1 MIVSFPDDAALMVCF
16 SIERLIFALRPCE
29 SRDLEPS
36 PTKPFPPN
44 GQAKEKKTGS
54 VCMRTFF
61 SEAIFMASAFL
72 GATYRFP
79 FFVVE
84 EEACRV
90 AFCFE
95 VCRPFTFP

>member
-1 MIVSFPDDAALMVCF
+1 
-16 SIERLIFALRPCE
+16 
-29 SRDLEPS
+29 
-36 PTKPFPPN
+36 
-44 GQAKEKKTGS
+44 
-54 VCMRTFF
+54 MRTFF
-61 SEAIFMASAFL
+61 SEAIFIASAFL
-72 GATYRFP
+72 GAMYLFP